1 MSGAQNW
8 FPGHM
13 NKTLKEIEQ
22 LIDVVDVVVEVI
34 DARAP
39 YSSQNPLFRNLLKNK
54 VVVYVISKVDL
65 ANPLTTQEWIT
76 HFQKQGDYFLL
87 VEKTS
92 QNLTNEIVEII
103 NKATTKAR
111 KKQTQKGIINPQLN
125 ALIIGLPNVGK
136 STFINKIVK
145 DKRVKAGNKP
155 GLTRGLQRI
164 VLTKNITLIDTPGV
178 MPSKIP
184 NESIAT
190 NLVLI
195 NAVKEDVFPRE
206 RMAARAMR
214 YVFNNYADKVKEVY
228 QTRLNF
234 LPPIEI
240 KDTYRIFEK
249 IAKKN
254 KWVVLDDVYDV
265 ERVMKTFLRDVQSGK
280 LGRIS
285 YETPELIAQLEISP
299 NKEEPDQS
307 ENKDDVSSEW

>member
-22 LIDVVDVVVEVI
+22 LITAVDVVVEVI

-54 VVVYVISKVDL
+54 VVVYVISKIDL
-65 ANPLTTQEWIT
+65 ANPLATKEWME
-76 HFQKQGDYFLL
+76 HFQEQGDSFLL

-92 QNLTNEIVEII
+92 QNLTDQLVGII
-103 NKATTKAR
+103 NQVTAKTR
-111 KKQTQKGIINPQLN
+111 KKQHQKGIVNPQLN

-164 VLTKNITLIDTPGV
+164 VLTKNITLIDTPGI

-214 YVFNNYADKVKEVY
+214 YVFNNYPDKVKEVY

-254 KWVVLDDVYDV
+254 KWVLLEDVYDV
-265 ERVMKTFLRDVQSGK
+265 ERVMKTFLRDVQNGK

-285 YETPELIAQLEISP
+285 YETPELIAQLEVNP
-299 NKEEPDQS
+299 NKEEPDQV
-307 ENKDDVSSEW
+307 ENKSDVSSEW